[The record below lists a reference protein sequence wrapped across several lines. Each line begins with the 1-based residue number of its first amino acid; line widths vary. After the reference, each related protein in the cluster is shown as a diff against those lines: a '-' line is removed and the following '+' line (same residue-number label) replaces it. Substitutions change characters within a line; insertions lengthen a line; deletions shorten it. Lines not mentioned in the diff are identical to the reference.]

1 MKYDS
6 GIAYFMANELYYQG
20 CPKITYVQLKDL
32 TKLFKDEDLTGAKLA
47 EEMKGQTV
55 DVASL
60 ALTQSDLEAIGE
72 TTKGK
77 CPAMRSTPV
86 KVPMHHMHIGVS
98 IHTGY
103 A

>member
-1 MKYDS
+1 M
-6 GIAYFMANELYYQG
+6 
-20 CPKITYVQLKDL
+20 QLKDL

-72 TTKGK
+72 INGNGK

>member
-47 EEMKGQTV
+47 EGDERTNSRCGIFGFDSV
-55 DVASL
+55 
-60 ALTQSDLEAIGE
+60 
-72 TTKGK
+72 
-77 CPAMRSTPV
+77 
-86 KVPMHHMHIGVS
+86 
-98 IHTGY
+98 
-103 A
+103 